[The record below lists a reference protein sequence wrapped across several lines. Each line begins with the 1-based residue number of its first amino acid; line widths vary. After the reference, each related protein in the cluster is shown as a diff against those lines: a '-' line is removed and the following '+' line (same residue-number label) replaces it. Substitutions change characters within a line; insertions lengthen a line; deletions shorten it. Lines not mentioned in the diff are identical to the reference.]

1 MRTLT
6 APQARST
13 RLACFGTQL
22 RRALWKALLAAPD
35 DLRASGDAFHAR
47 SWFLRLPVRQETLFT
62 HGVGSRAIPCVR
74 RRFSRTEFAHPRLP
88 GRMTNWHIA

>member
-35 DLRASGDAFHAR
+35 ALRAPEDALYAR
-47 SWFLRLPVRQETLFT
+47 SWFSRLPVRQETLFT
-62 HGVGSRAIPCVR
+62 HGVAFRAFPCVR
-74 RRFSRTEFAHPRLP
+74 RRFSRTE
-88 GRMTNWHIA
+88 

>member
-22 RRALWKALLAAPD
+22 RRALWKALLAASD
-35 DLRASGDAFHAR
+35 ALRASEDAFYAR
-47 SWFLRLPVRQETLFT
+47 RWFSRLPVRQETLFT
-62 HGVGSRAIPCVR
+62 HGVCSPRLPVRQKTLFTHGVGSRA
-74 RRFSRTEFAHPRLP
+74 FP
-88 GRMTNWHIA
+88 GV